1 MFSLLEFSKSSVS
14 NKKPRSPDPHDKKR
28 SIMIVKIKR
37 TAISRQN
44 SLQFGKSS
52 SKDTFEPKE
61 LLLKHYI
68 FDSEKG

>member
-1 MFSLLEFSKSSVS
+1 
-14 NKKPRSPDPHDKKR
+14 
-28 SIMIVKIKR
+28 MIVKIKR

-52 SKDTFEPKE
+52 SKDTVEPKE
-61 LLLKHYI
+61 LLVKHYI